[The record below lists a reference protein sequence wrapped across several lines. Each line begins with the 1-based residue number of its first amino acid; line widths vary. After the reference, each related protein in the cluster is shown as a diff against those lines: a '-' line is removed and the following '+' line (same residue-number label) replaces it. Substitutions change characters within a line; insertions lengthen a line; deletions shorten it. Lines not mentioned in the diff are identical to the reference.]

1 MATNLQFLQKITSAG
16 IVAQFDMN
24 NIFDK
29 GYDQYDIY
37 VNLADG
43 STNGGYMGLRFF
55 DSSNTIIT
63 ASEYDWAGQE
73 MKSYASFDN
82 TWYAQNN
89 DQIAPILVG
98 TNDDHRGGGALIRVF
113 NADDTSSYTFITAKS
128 STYMDSGG
136 EGSQSIGVHKV
147 TEKITGVRLDPQ
159 SVDMSLSATVY
170 GVK

>member
-55 DSSNTIIT
+55 DS
-63 ASEYDWAGQE
+63 
-73 MKSYASFDN
+73 
-82 TWYAQNN
+82 
-89 DQIAPILVG
+89 
-98 TNDDHRGGGALIRVF
+98 
-113 NADDTSSYTFITAKS
+113 
-128 STYMDSGG
+128 
-136 EGSQSIGVHKV
+136 
-147 TEKITGVRLDPQ
+147 
-159 SVDMSLSATVY
+159 
-170 GVK
+170 

>member
-1 MATNLQFLQKITSAG
+1 MATQVQFRGGTTTEHASFNG
-16 IVAQFDMN
+16 VAKEVTVDTTKQTLVV
-24 NIFDK
+24 
-29 GYDQYDIY
+29 Q
-37 VNLADG
+37 DG